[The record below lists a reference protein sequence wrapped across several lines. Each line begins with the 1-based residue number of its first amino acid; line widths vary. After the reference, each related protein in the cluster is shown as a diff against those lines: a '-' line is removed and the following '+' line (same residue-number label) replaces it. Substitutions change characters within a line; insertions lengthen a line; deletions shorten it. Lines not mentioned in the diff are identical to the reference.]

1 MQNKA
6 VVVIVKVNAGK
17 FQVGKKTS
25 KLQKL

>member
-1 MQNKA
+1 MQNKV

-17 FQVGKKTS
+17 FQVEKITS

>member
-1 MQNKA
+1 MQNKV

-17 FQVGKKTS
+17 YQVEKKTS